1 MELIVVIAICSTILR
16 TLEINIG
23 RLAVG
28 TSYTL
33 DGAQVAQIL
42 NTYVNGAPAEETY
55 VSIHTTD
62 NVSYTLSVTSPVQ
75 KDGVHISY
83 QRTYTP
89 QSILTVVPCVVV
101 FRNGTWAYL

>member
-1 MELIVVIAICSTILR
+1 MELIVVIAIIGVLAAIVVPTALHFVNEGKIEAAESDCSTILR

-42 NTYVNGAPAEETY
+42 NTY
-55 VSIHTTD
+55 
-62 NVSYTLSVTSPVQ
+62 
-75 KDGVHISY
+75 
-83 QRTYTP
+83 P